1 MQNTQ
6 ESKNF
11 DETEVTSCP
20 HCFCSTHTIIKF
32 GNFCGKCGKD
42 KDTQKTV
49 EELGWVRVLAKS
61 KNKNDLDLLVAKI
74 HVLVSQE
81 KATLKKQIREEIFD
95 RLEQVD
101 IVGRLEKI
109 GAPIERIV
117 QERTPEWYGRTHEL
131 KSLLSLPLLKVEE
144 DKKEE

>member
-1 MQNTQ
+1 M
-6 ESKNF
+6 
-11 DETEVTSCP
+11 
-20 HCFCSTHTIIKF
+20 KF

-81 KATLKKQIREEIFD
+81 KATLKKQIREEIENIGTTDWLRNTFGLCD
-95 RLEQVD
+95 DDTLNAGEVEEMLNHYHND
-101 IVGRLEKI
+101 I
-109 GAPIERIV
+109 
-117 QERTPEWYGRTHEL
+117 
-131 KSLLSLPLLKVEE
+131 LSIPLLKVEE
-144 DKKEE
+144 DKKE